1 MPNVEELR
9 DKIESAEGLSQ
20 VVKTMKGM
28 AAVNI
33 RQYQR
38 ADASLAEYATA
49 VEQGLQ
55 ILLSTADGAISLR
68 ADGGARGG
76 EAVLAVVFGS
86 DQGLVG
92 QFNSRIV
99 RHALEGLDSM
109 GAGRDRRRV
118 LAIGRRLAGRLAA
131 EGEDVVETFD
141 LPRSAEAIAGYT
153 RRLLPAVQR
162 LRDRGAGRVVVL
174 HHLPTGGASYRSVT
188 RHVFPLSLQW
198 LAELRDRPW
207 PGPSRPMFRHE
218 PGAMLGH
225 LVGQYLFV
233 SLFRAFAGSLAA
245 ENASRLASMQAAERN
260 IDDRLEA
267 LRTTYHRQRQSQI
280 TAELLDVMAGF
291 EAAKK

>member
-1 MPNVEELR
+1 MQSVEELR
-9 DKIESAEGLSQ
+9 DKIDAAEGLQQ

-38 ADASLAEYATA
+38 ADESLAEYAAT

-55 ILLSTADGAISLR
+55 ILLSTAGGAIHLR
-68 ADGGARGG
+68 EDVGAGRG
-76 EAVLAVVFGS
+76 EATLAVVFGS

-99 RHALEGLDSM
+99 RHAFEVLESI
-109 GAGRDRRRV
+109 GAPRDRRRV

-131 EGEDVVETFD
+131 EDEEVVEAFD
-141 LPRSAEAIAGYT
+141 LPRSADAIAGYT

-162 LRDRGAGRVVVL
+162 LRDQGARRVIVL
-174 HHLPTGGASYRSVT
+174 HHLPVGGASYRAVT

-198 LAELRDRPW
+198 LADLRDRPW
-207 PGPSRPMFRHE
+207 PGPSRPMARID
-218 PGAMLGH
+218 PGAMLAH

-260 IDDRLEA
+260 IDDRLDA
-267 LRTTYHRQRQSQI
+267 LRATYHRQRQGQI

>member
-1 MPNVEELR
+1 MAGIEELR
-9 DKIESAEGLSQ
+9 DRIDSAEGLSQ
-20 VVKTMKGM
+20 VVRTMKGM

-38 ADASLAEYATA
+38 ADESLAAYAAT

-55 ILLSTADGAISLR
+55 ILLSTAGEAIRLR
-68 ADGGARGG
+68 EDAGGAD
-76 EAVLAVVFGS
+76 ETALAVVFGS

-99 RHALEGLDSM
+99 RHALDELDALGL
-109 GAGRDRRRV
+109 GRDRRRV

-131 EGEDVVETFD
+131 EGEDIVETFD
-141 LPRSAEAIAGYT
+141 LPRSADAIAGHT

-174 HHLPTGGASYRSVT
+174 HHLPADGASYRPVT

-198 LAELRDRPW
+198 LAELRGRPW
-207 PGPSRPMFRHE
+207 PGPSRPMVRIGPE
-218 PGAMLGH
+218 AMLAH
-225 LVGQYLFV
+225 LVGHYLFV
-233 SLFRAFAGSLAA
+233 SLFHAFAGSLAA

-260 IDDRLEA
+260 IDDRLAA
-267 LRTTYHRQRQSQI
+267 LRATYHRQRQSQI
-280 TAELLDVMAGF
+280 TAELLDVVAGF
-291 EAAKK
+291 ETARK